1 MPACV
6 QPSVHVADTTP
17 ALSAASAPSAPFC
30 RPHERVGL
38 HEALTM
44 LSTLLGTMV
53 LVSSLFWG

>member
-17 ALSAASAPSAPFC
+17 ALSAASAPLS